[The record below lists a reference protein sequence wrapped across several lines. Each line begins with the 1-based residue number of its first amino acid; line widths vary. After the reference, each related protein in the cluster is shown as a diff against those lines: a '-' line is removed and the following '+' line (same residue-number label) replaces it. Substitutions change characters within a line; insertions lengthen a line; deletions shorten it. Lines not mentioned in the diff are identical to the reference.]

1 MSHDWRLELETQ
13 HGVDRLKH
21 WKKGNQRN
29 SLLRVHAEMAV
40 KDSQLV
46 RAFTSICMHCQV
58 SASQNHNAWPYQN
71 AQLHMMYV
79 LVYRAIRAD
88 SQVRTG

>member
-1 MSHDWRLELETQ
+1 MSHDWRPELETQ

-58 SASQNHNAWPYQN
+58 SASPDTTTLGLMRMPSPTLCNPSPSIVVDQK
-71 AQLHMMYV
+71 LH
-79 LVYRAIRAD
+79 L
-88 SQVRTG
+88 